1 MAIMTYL
8 LNVFVSNLVK
18 SIDRFQPCDPEQQT
32 LTKYPKYSCITDPGI
47 RLNHS
52 QNSFPEIVCTCIH
65 WDIIGNISRSIK
77 CSYSFEGSASGID
90 EELIR
95 TRSQ

>member
-8 LNVFVSNLVK
+8 LNVFISNLVK
-18 SIDRFQPCDPEQQT
+18 SLDRFQPCDPEQT
-32 LTKYPKYSCITDPGI
+32 LTKYPKYSGITDPGI

-52 QNSFPEIVCTCIH
+52 QNSFPEIGCTCKH

-95 TRSQ
+95 TRCQ